1 MAPAF
6 CKLKQVPKA
15 TQFRAWAIRFYLSMA
30 GLKRHTGQGIDTREP
45 GGIGVIFAIDHH
57 SHILQKIKAQRKF
70 RALPKVKWL
79 RELNVGFL
87 LPNSLLSS
95 GF

>member
-1 MAPAF
+1 
-6 CKLKQVPKA
+6 
-15 TQFRAWAIRFYLSMA
+15 MA
-30 GLKRHTGQGIDTREP
+30 GLKRHTGQDIDKREP
-45 GGIGVIFAIDHH
+45 GGIGAIFAVNHH

-70 RALPKVKWL
+70 SDLPKVKGL
-79 RELNVGFL
+79 RELNMDFL